1 MSLGKPQITCG
12 DRPHEHNNAD
22 RQYSLYSF
30 GHIGHETQMHQ
41 VSIQP
46 GTGTDNHADVLRLA
60 NTGGKPVSRL
70 LSKYGITLTMVA
82 DGQEIPGS
90 FWGDEEAGLIGNE
103 LLARPDTPLHSIL
116 HETCHYVCMDPRRR
130 AGLDTNA
137 GGDYDEENAVCYLQ
151 ILLADHIEGFGRQRM
166 FDDMDRWG
174 YTFRLGSARAW
185 FEGDATDARDYLLK
199 LGLIDGADHLTF
211 RLREH

>member
-1 MSLGKPQITCG
+1 
-12 DRPHEHNNAD
+12 
-22 RQYSLYSF
+22 
-30 GHIGHETQMHQ
+30 MHQ

-46 GTGTDNHADVLRLA
+46 GTGADNHADVLRLA
-60 NTGGKPVSRL
+60 NTGSGPVSGL
-70 LSKYGITLTMVA
+70 LSKYGMTLTLIA

-90 FWGDEEAGLIGNE
+90 FWGDEEAGLVGNE

-116 HETCHYVCMDPRRR
+116 HETCHYVCMDRARR

-151 ILLADHIEGFGRQRM
+151 ILLADLVEGLGRQRM

-185 FEGDATDARDYLLK
+185 FESDATDARDYLLK
-199 LGLIDGADHLTF
+199 LGLIDGADQPTF
-211 RLREH
+211 RLRES